1 MDEFGKD
8 LADQSGEMVSDTVI
22 DPGAELRKRRST
34 RIVQA
39 VPLGVT
45 GVDALGRPFVERTSS
60 LIINCH
66 GCRYQSKHYVL
77 KNMWVTLEIPHP
89 EAGQPARTVRG
100 RVAWIQRPRTVRQLF
115 QVALE
120 LENPGNVW
128 GIAFPPEDW
137 FACDSSQA
145 KPLPATGSELPPAP
159 GKPESAEPSV
169 PESDLPAQMAVADN
183 LRMFPAPTS
192 TTDASLQLARQVA
205 RLVADA
211 KQQIQAS
218 AREAASQAVS
228 AERRVAFEQWEQKFA
243 AAREEVAIEANRA
256 IDRIHQETEARTKSA
271 HAAAAEALRTE
282 LPRWLAPQL
291 EQLAYELTRKLSK
304 AGTDQEISQQQKF
317 EEISGKV
324 QALCEQAQE
333 VGKRIGEEAAHAEAR
348 IRSGAEQA
356 SNALQQA
363 TRDHEEA
370 LKQQRELLGGAAGEV
385 RQQLTAAMAEA
396 QSTLQQTITRQLEEA
411 KAQLQSSVESA
422 VAGAK
427 EQAANGLR
435 EQVQAAHSDL
445 QQHRE
450 KESAEHIAAIREA
463 AAGVHVE
470 SEKHLAGLRESLN
483 AEAARLGES
492 IAATRE
498 SVEQLEQF
506 AVKLF
511 NVQEQALGGFQSQ
524 LDDVLSLHRNELHR
538 RSESLYDDLNT
549 RVNATFDAATREALA
564 KFNEQIHE
572 LIGPE
577 ITRTDEAVQRLAGG
591 RSLLEAATTMQQD
604 RIRVAAD
611 EAFAESL
618 GRFRENLGSVEQ
630 LLQDSAQSVIAR
642 NLAEFENK
650 AGDVRHRAVEELYK
664 SAEWYEKKAQT
675 QIASLSEKAVE
686 QAANQLRERAG
697 EVSGMFAAEVDHAS
711 RNFLEHTQ
719 AQMAEAVHDAFER
732 SRALFAEAAD
742 TTSAAF
748 TDEIQRHARME
759 LEGFNEAVRKT
770 VEEAGAQAQSN
781 HLQITRRLTDE
792 QEEFLRKFQ
801 AQMNGALELGI
812 SEVHQKVKDSLAPLV
827 ESWKSMTSAQHEEM
841 RGSFE
846 RMGNQAAE
854 HHRARLEN
862 ASNSWLVATVA
873 MLNNQSQDIVANI
886 AKSAEERLRSTCAEV
901 FAGVGNA
908 LRERLQQI
916 ASGIGQI
923 DPPSAR

>member
-1 MDEFGKD
+1 MDEFGRHIAD
-8 LADQSGEMVSDTVI
+8 LPGEMVSEPVI
-22 DPGAELRKRRST
+22 DPSAELRKRRST

-137 FACDSSQA
+137 FASETSPG
-145 KPLPATGSELPPAP
+145 KPLPATGSDLPPAP
-159 GKPESAEPSV
+159 AKSETLEAPQPETDAP
-169 PESDLPAQMAVADN
+169 PQTANADN
-183 LRMFPAPTS
+183 VRMFPAPTS

-243 AAREEVAIEANRA
+243 AAREEVAHEAGRA
-256 IDRIHQETEARTKSA
+256 IDRIHEETEARAKTA

-282 LPRWLAPQL
+282 LPKWLAPQL
-291 EQLAYELTRKLSK
+291 EQLAYELTRRLSK
-304 AGTDQEISQQQKF
+304 AGSDQETAQQKQLQEISGR
-317 EEISGKV
+317 ID
-324 QALCEQAQE
+324 ALCRQAEE
-333 VGKRIGEEAAHAEAR
+333 VGKRVGEEAAQAEAR
-348 IRSGAEQA
+348 LRAGAEHA
-356 SNALQQA
+356 AEALQQA
-363 TRDHEEA
+363 TREHQES
-370 LKQQRELLGGAAGEV
+370 LRQQRELFGNAAGEAQ
-385 RQQLTAAMAEA
+385 QQLTAAMAEA
-396 QSTLQQTITRQLEEA
+396 QSTLQERIAQQLDQA
-411 KAQLQSSVESA
+411 KSQLQTSAESL

-427 EQAANGLR
+427 EQAAGGLQ
-435 EQVQAAHSDL
+435 EQVHAAHGQL
-445 QQHRE
+445 QEQTQQETARQL
-450 KESAEHIAAIREA
+450 AALREA
-463 AAGVHVE
+463 AANVQGE
-470 SEKHLAGLRESLN
+470 NERHLATLRESLQ

-492 IAATRE
+492 IAATRD
-498 SVEQLEQF
+498 SVQQLEQF
-506 AVKLF
+506 TARISG
-511 NVQEQALGGFQSQ
+511 VQEQALGGFQSQ
-524 LDDVLSLHRNELHR
+524 LDDVLSLHRNELQH
-538 RSESLYDDLNT
+538 RSESLCDEMNA
-549 RVNATFDAATREALA
+549 RVNATFAAAAQETLA
-564 KFNEQIHE
+564 KFNEEIRG
-572 LIGPE
+572 LVAPE
-577 ITRTDEAVQRLAGG
+577 IARSEEAVQRLAGG
-591 RSLLEAATTMQQD
+591 RSLLEAATTLQQD
-604 RIRVAAD
+604 RIRTAAD

-642 NLAEFENK
+642 SLGELESK
-650 AGDVRHRAVEELYK
+650 AGDVRHQAVEEMYK

-686 QAANQLRERAG
+686 QAANQLRDRAG
-697 EVSGMFAAEVDHAS
+697 EISGVFATEVDHAS
-711 RNFLEHTQ
+711 RNFVEHTQ
-719 AQMAEAVHDAFER
+719 AQMAEVVHDAFER
-732 SRALFAEAAD
+732 TRALFAEAAD

-748 TDEIQRHARME
+748 TDEIQRHARTE
-759 LEGFNEAVRKT
+759 LEGFNAAVRKSG
-770 VEEAGAQAQSN
+770 EEA
-781 HLQITRRLTDE
+781 HLHLESSYQHVTRRLTGE
-792 QEEFLRKFQ
+792 QEEFLRRFQ
-801 AQMNGALELGI
+801 GQMSSALELGI
-812 SEVHQKVKDSLAPLV
+812 SEVHQKVKDGLTPLL
-827 ESWKSMTSAQHEEM
+827 ESWKTMTGAYQEEM
-841 RGSFE
+841 RGAFE

-873 MLNNQSQDIVANI
+873 MLNNQSQDIVSSI
-886 AKSAEERLRSTCAEV
+886 AKSAEEKLRLTCAEV
-901 FAGVGNA
+901 FAGVGES

-916 ASGIGQI
+916 ASGFGKSV
-923 DPPSAR
+923 PPQAG